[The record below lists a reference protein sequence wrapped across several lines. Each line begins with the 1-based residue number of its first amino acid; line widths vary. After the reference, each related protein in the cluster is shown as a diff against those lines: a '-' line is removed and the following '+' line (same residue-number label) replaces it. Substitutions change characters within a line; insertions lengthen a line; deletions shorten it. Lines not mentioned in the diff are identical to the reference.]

1 LISKLEK
8 EITFRYLKTRKKD
21 GFLNIITIFSFIGI
35 SLGVAVLIIVM
46 SVMNGFRSDLIK
58 KINGFNSHA
67 TIQNYDGLFD
77 LKKIDSSN
85 LKSQIDGLL
94 ISNNGEGIIINEKIT
109 KGVLLRGYKKEEFQS
124 LNIVKNQDFSG
135 SKILDKSGI
144 SISQELG
151 YDLDLK
157 IGDKLN
163 LVFSSFEETL
173 IGSLP
178 KQKTFKISSF
188 YNSGFNDFDKNIAFV
203 NIEDLENQLNLTPD
217 SRFLEIYFKDPTDI
231 SKIKKDLIKFF
242 PNDLIYTWSDLNKPL
257 FSALKV
263 ERNVMFIILSLI
275 IIVAAFNII
284 SGLTILVKNKTREI
298 AILKSIGVKNRSIRK
313 IFFLVGF
320 IIGCSATIFGV
331 VTGIIFS
338 VYIENIRQFIS
349 NLFNVTLFPE
359 EIYFLSTMPYELDF
373 KSILLISICSIF
385 STCLVSLFPAIKAS
399 NLDTIKSLKYE

>member
-1 LISKLEK
+1 MISNLEK

-21 GFLNIITIFSFIGI
+21 GFLNVITIFSFIGI

-67 TIQNYDGLFD
+67 TIQTYDGQFNLN
-77 LKKIDSSN
+77 KIKDYN
-85 LKSQIDGLL
+85 LRNQIDK
-94 ISNNGEGIIINEKIT
+94 IMVSNNGEGIIIKEKIT
-109 KGVLLRGYKKEEFQS
+109 KGVLLRGYEKEEFKN
-124 LNIVKNQDFSG
+124 LNITKNQDFSG
-135 SKILDKSGI
+135 SKILNKNQI
-144 SISQELG
+144 SISREMG
-151 YDLDLK
+151 YDLDLE
-157 IGDKLN
+157 IGDKLS
-163 LVFSSFEETL
+163 LLFSSFEETL

-178 KQKTFKISSF
+178 KQKTFQITSF
-188 YNSGFNDFDKNIAFV
+188 FNSGFNDFDKNIAFI
-203 NIEDLENQLNLTPD
+203 NIEDLENQLDLRPS

-231 SKIKKDLIKFF
+231 KKIRNNLLKVF
-242 PNDLIYTWSDLNKPL
+242 PNELIFTWSDLNKPL
-257 FSALKV
+257 FLALKV

-275 IIVAAFNII
+275 IVVAAFNII

-298 AILKSIGVKNRSIRK
+298 AILKSIGVKNNSIRK

-320 IIGCSATIFGV
+320 IIGSSATFFGV
-331 VTGIIFS
+331 ILGILFS
-338 VYIENIRQFIS
+338 IYIENIRQFIS

-373 KSILLISICSIF
+373 KSIFLISICSIT

-399 NLDTIKSLKYE
+399 KLDTIKSLKYE

>member
-1 LISKLEK
+1 MISKLEK

-85 LKSQIDGLL
+85 LKSQIEGFL

-109 KGVLLRGYKKEEFQS
+109 KGVLLRGYKKEKFQS

-135 SKILDKSGI
+135 SKVLGKSEI
-144 SISQELG
+144 SISRELG

-157 IGDKLN
+157 IGDKLS

-188 YNSGFNDFDKNIAFV
+188 YNSGFNDFDKNIAFI

-231 SKIKKDLIKFF
+231 NKLKKDLIKFF

-298 AILKSIGVKNRSIRK
+298 AIMKSIGVKNGSIKK

-320 IIGCSATIFGV
+320 IIGCGATIFGV
-331 VTGIIFS
+331 ILGIIFS

-349 NLFNVTLFPE
+349 NLFNITLFPE
-359 EIYFLSTMPYELDF
+359 EIYFLSTMPYELDY
-373 KSILLISICSIF
+373 KSILLISICSII

>member
-1 LISKLEK
+1 MISNLEK

-85 LKSQIDGLL
+85 LKNQIDGLL

-109 KGVLLRGYKKEEFQS
+109 KGVLLRGYKKDEFKS

-144 SISQELG
+144 SISRELG
-151 YDLDLK
+151 YDLGLK

-231 SKIKKDLIKFF
+231 SKIKKDLINFF

-331 VTGIIFS
+331 VIGIIFS

-349 NLFNVTLFPE
+349 NLFNITLFPE

-373 KSILLISICSIF
+373 KSILLISICSII

>member
-1 LISKLEK
+1 MISNLEK

-144 SISQELG
+144 SISRELG
-151 YDLDLK
+151 YDLGLK

-231 SKIKKDLIKFF
+231 NKIKKDLIKFF

-331 VTGIIFS
+331 VIGIIFS
-338 VYIENIRQFIS
+338 IYIENIRQFIS
-349 NLFNVTLFPE
+349 NLFNITLFPE

-373 KSILLISICSIF
+373 KSILLISICSII

>member
-1 LISKLEK
+1 MISKLEK

-85 LKSQIDGLL
+85 LKSQIEGFL

-144 SISQELG
+144 SISRELG

-157 IGDKLN
+157 IGDKLS

-188 YNSGFNDFDKNIAFV
+188 YNSGFNDFDKNIAFI
-203 NIEDLENQLNLTPD
+203 NIEDLENQLNLTPN

-231 SKIKKDLIKFF
+231 SKIKKDLIKLF

-298 AILKSIGVKNRSIRK
+298 AILKSIGIKNRSIRK

-331 VTGIIFS
+331 VIGIIFS

-349 NLFNVTLFPE
+349 NLFNTTLFPE

-373 KSILLISICSIF
+373 KSIFLISICSII

>member
-1 LISKLEK
+1 MISKLEK

-67 TIQNYDGLFD
+67 TIQNYDGQFD
-77 LKKIDSSN
+77 LKKIDNSN
-85 LKSQIDGLL
+85 LKSQIDGFL

-144 SISQELG
+144 SISRELG

-157 IGDKLN
+157 IGDKLS

-188 YNSGFNDFDKNIAFV
+188 YNSGFNDFDKNIAFI
-203 NIEDLENQLNLTPD
+203 NIEDLENQLNLNQT
-217 SRFLEIYFKDPTDI
+217 
-231 SKIKKDLIKFF
+231 
-242 PNDLIYTWSDLNKPL
+242 
-257 FSALKV
+257 A
-263 ERNVMFIILSLI
+263 
-275 IIVAAFNII
+275 
-284 SGLTILVKNKTREI
+284 
-298 AILKSIGVKNRSIRK
+298 
-313 IFFLVGF
+313 
-320 IIGCSATIFGV
+320 
-331 VTGIIFS
+331 
-338 VYIENIRQFIS
+338 
-349 NLFNVTLFPE
+349 
-359 EIYFLSTMPYELDF
+359 DF
-373 KSILLISICSIF
+373 
-385 STCLVSLFPAIKAS
+385 
-399 NLDTIKSLKYE
+399 

>member
-1 LISKLEK
+1 MISNLEK

-21 GFLNIITIFSFIGI
+21 GFLNVITIFSFIGI

-67 TIQNYDGLFD
+67 TIQSYDGLFN
-77 LKKIDSSN
+77 LKKIDNSN
-85 LKSQIDGLL
+85 LKSQIDGFL

-144 SISQELG
+144 SISREMG

-157 IGDKLN
+157 IGDKLS

-188 YNSGFNDFDKNIAFV
+188 YNSGFNDFDKNIAFI
-203 NIEDLENQLNLTPD
+203 NIEDLENQLNLKPD

-231 SKIKKDLIKFF
+231 KK
-242 PNDLIYTWSDLNKPL
+242 
-257 FSALKV
+257 
-263 ERNVMFIILSLI
+263 
-275 IIVAAFNII
+275 
-284 SGLTILVKNKTREI
+284 
-298 AILKSIGVKNRSIRK
+298 
-313 IFFLVGF
+313 
-320 IIGCSATIFGV
+320 
-331 VTGIIFS
+331 
-338 VYIENIRQFIS
+338 
-349 NLFNVTLFPE
+349 
-359 EIYFLSTMPYELDF
+359 
-373 KSILLISICSIF
+373 
-385 STCLVSLFPAIKAS
+385 
-399 NLDTIKSLKYE
+399 

>member
-1 LISKLEK
+1 MISNLEK

-77 LKKIDSSN
+77 LKKIDNSN
-85 LKSQIDGLL
+85 LKNQIDGFL

-144 SISQELG
+144 SISRELG

-157 IGDKLN
+157 IGDKLS

-188 YNSGFNDFDKNIAFV
+188 YNSGFNDFDKNIAFI
-203 NIEDLENQLNLTPD
+203 NIEDLENQLNLKPD

-231 SKIKKDLIKFF
+231 SKIKKI
-242 PNDLIYTWSDLNKPL
+242 
-257 FSALKV
+257 
-263 ERNVMFIILSLI
+263 
-275 IIVAAFNII
+275 
-284 SGLTILVKNKTREI
+284 
-298 AILKSIGVKNRSIRK
+298 
-313 IFFLVGF
+313 
-320 IIGCSATIFGV
+320 
-331 VTGIIFS
+331 
-338 VYIENIRQFIS
+338 
-349 NLFNVTLFPE
+349 
-359 EIYFLSTMPYELDF
+359 
-373 KSILLISICSIF
+373 
-385 STCLVSLFPAIKAS
+385 
-399 NLDTIKSLKYE
+399 